1 MISKNLRSNRS
12 LYWEDIV
19 VRSAC
24 CLQVVLGGGPPARAA
39 WSMRQNTP
47 PRTVPRSSTLPCTSW
62 SKPPKNTLFSLLY
75 FHRIF
80 LKYIRYFI
88 FIKENNNTD
97 EINFLL
103 YMFNMMFRIL
113 EWKNVNARRY
123 LNYFSMN
130 KLDFKSA
137 VRKIFMVCCTISTVI
152 NRILFKKFNN
162 LEHNQIIWWYE
173 NWTYVYDWFIEYS
186 SLGMRCWQSVGFSV
200 TERTSLYRWKQQR
213 HIHEGRNARKS
224 ALGIK

>member
-1 MISKNLRSNRS
+1 MISKNFRSNRS

-19 VRSAC
+19 VRSGC

-39 WSMRQNTP
+39 WSTRQNTP

-88 FIKENNNTD
+88 FIKEKNNNTD
-97 EINFLL
+97 KINFLL

-113 EWKNVNARRY
+113 EWKNVNACRY
-123 LNYFSMN
+123 LNYLSMN

-137 VRKIFMVCCTISTVI
+137 LRKIFMVCCTISTGI
-152 NRILFKKFNN
+152 NRILLKIS
-162 LEHNQIIWWYE
+162 II
-173 NWTYVYDWFIEYS
+173 
-186 SLGMRCWQSVGFSV
+186 
-200 TERTSLYRWKQQR
+200 
-213 HIHEGRNARKS
+213 
-224 ALGIK
+224 